1 MRNVRFELLHLLFL
15 ENFLQLQNFFSKQ
28 RFVLFSFSAF
38 MTHTDFSC
46 DIFTTDLAQ
55 NSFRRIAA
63 PLHGQPMSGKLSV
76 ADSGEGP
83 APPQTL
89 HPHPLIFR
97 PTGRPKGRNNFF
109 LTGDAHPKSPTTT
122 GNEAV

>member
-1 MRNVRFELLHLLFL
+1 
-15 ENFLQLQNFFSKQ
+15 
-28 RFVLFSFSAF
+28 

-83 APPQTL
+83 APP
-89 HPHPLIFR
+89 HPTPPLPTPLFLDQPDARKAETIFFDR
-97 PTGRPKGRNNFF
+97 
-109 LTGDAHPKSPTTT
+109 
-122 GNEAV
+122 